1 MPAPGCPEQ
10 RPRTLAMKRHDTL
23 QDLSREHHT
32 ALKLALDARR
42 AATSGDAERVA
53 TAAATCTRVFAAAL
67 EPHFRSE
74 ESGLLP
80 AMLAGEEALV
90 ARTLRE
96 HAELRALVGRLPD
109 ADATTLLS
117 FADLLSAH
125 VRFEERELFAA
136 AQLRLDQQD

>member
-1 MPAPGCPEQ
+1 MPFECLGP
-10 RPRTLAMKRHDTL
+10 
-23 QDLSREHHT
+23 
-32 ALKLALDARR
+32 
-42 AATSGDAERVA
+42 
-53 TAAATCTRVFAAAL
+53 AL